1 MFTQKGNG
9 IAHTR
14 LMETPRK
21 QNNKI
26 SYKEKNELIQRK
38 KGWGGAEQDRQ
49 TGVIRVKRRRKGR

>member
-14 LMETPRK
+14 LMETPQKTK
-21 QNNKI
+21 QQK

-38 KGWGGAEQDRQ
+38 KGWGAEQDRQ